1 MRLFK
6 TRNINLNLEKKFI
19 PTLIFAFALYF
30 RFLWSYLSQWKH
42 EEAVILWISLTK
54 SILNSPF
61 SNVSSPGI
69 PNPNLSII
77 LSKLLNVFD
86 SFITISFFL
95 STIQGIAIYYLLK
108 SSERK
113 LNIILALFLCFSSY
127 FVFVT
132 STIALH
138 MIVLIFNALFLKL
151 VFEYFI
157 NKKYYLASYF
167 PVATI
172 LPVSIYLGGFSNTI
186 IYFIIFLSIL
196 TINIRNFKLN
206 FSSKNHLG
214 IGFTLVS
221 FILFFTWYQYFTNI
235 DFDSLKIQNSGTQ
248 LFPYSRIR
256 DYIYLGLQNTKIFP
270 NFFLEIFSKEQ
281 YIYWPF
287 QYSDKFTLTTENL
300 VGLFFPY
307 HKIFNIFSVSSIFIG
322 SVISFSKFKK
332 YINSTNLHMAIFTLF
347 LIYVYT
353 VVTPLLGQGRSFL
366 DFDIGS
372 LMVYSSTYILYIYL
386 WSTSF
391 LIFKLNKIFYSSFVV
406 FVCSFLIINIITTY
420 KLKNEFEN
428 SISLEHSV
436 ADESAIHKEA
446 VVDFLAGYVD
456 DKISIYYGL
465 IEFEYEWS
473 NYFNETYY
481 SDSYYQYIYSTGREF
496 DYLLKKKYGI
506 DNLQEA
512 RLNRTQENTQ
522 FFLSYSFI
530 ELPEN
535 IYQNFEVI
543 EFGNYKLIVNLD
555 F

>member
-1 MRLFK
+1 
-6 TRNINLNLEKKFI
+6 
-19 PTLIFAFALYF
+19 
-30 RFLWSYLSQWKH
+30 
-42 EEAVILWISLTK
+42 
-54 SILNSPF
+54 
-61 SNVSSPGI
+61 
-69 PNPNLSII
+69 
-77 LSKLLNVFD
+77 
-86 SFITISFFL
+86 
-95 STIQGIAIYYLLK
+95 
-108 SSERK
+108 
-113 LNIILALFLCFSSY
+113 
-127 FVFVT
+127 
-132 STIALH
+132 

-221 FILFFTWYQYFTNI
+221 CILFFTWYQYFANI
-235 DFDSLKIQNSGTQ
+235 DFESLKIQNSGTQ

-300 VGLFFPY
+300 VGLFLPY

-332 YINSTNLHMAIFTLF
+332 YINSTNLLMAIFTLF

-353 VVTPLLGQGRSFL
+353 VLTPLLGQGRSFL